1 MSLPLIGTVNSTLSG
16 ELDTIGVENQQF

>member
-1 MSLPLIGTVNSTLSG
+1 LPLIGTVNSTLSG